1 MSIDSLRELTG
12 RLAVSTE
19 ALGALGAVIRLRY
32 SGQQAG
38 PEVQARLDE
47 VMQGLG
53 AAELVEDVGP
63 AELAP
68 VLSLIR
74 TLFVQSLDLLS
85 DPARAPGWSYTDP
98 ELLESQGQV
107 SAAFADVLE
116 EVLAPT
122 LEGLGRRLDSPA
134 ASFLDIGVGV
144 AALSVAMCRLW
155 PSLRVV
161 GIDPWDPALALAR
174 RNVAAAGLG
183 DRVELRHQGA
193 EELTDEEA
201 FDLAWVPGPFL
212 SLDVLEPAV
221 EGVNRAL
228 HPGGWVIYSAYRGA
242 GDLGMALARLRTV
255 RSGGSVLSAE
265 ETAALLTGAGFVDV
279 RVLPEDTWAA
289 ALLVVGR
296 RA

>member
-1 MSIDSLRELTG
+1 MDDDLRQLAG

-19 ALGALGAVIRLRY
+19 ALGALGAVLRLRY
-32 SGQQAG
+32 SGQQG
-38 PEVQARLDE
+38 SPEVEARLAE
-47 VMQGLG
+47 VIEALG
-53 AAELVEDVGP
+53 ATELIENVDP

-107 SAAFADVLE
+107 SAAFAGVLKDA
-116 EVLAPT
+116 VAPALGD
-122 LEGLGRRLDSPA
+122 LEGRLESPGA
-134 ASFLDIGVGV
+134 AFLDVGVGV

-155 PSLRVV
+155 PSLRAV

-174 RNVAAAGLG
+174 RNVTSAGLA
-183 DRVELRHQGA
+183 DRVELRHQGV
-193 EELTDEEA
+193 EELRDEEV
-201 FDLAWVPGPFL
+201 FDLAWVSGPFL
-212 SLDVLEPAV
+212 PRDVLDVAV
-221 EGVNRAL
+221 ERVHRAL
-228 HPGGWVIYSAYRGA
+228 RPEGWAILGAYRGA

-265 ETAALLTGAGFVDV
+265 ETAALLEGAGFVDV
-279 RVLPEDTWAA
+279 RVLPEDTWAPG
-289 ALLVVGR
+289 LLIVGR
-296 RA
+296 HP